1 MTERQLHRDTIE
13 IAIRSNLETCNIVL
27 ETLEGNKVEAWKN
40 MQAICTKALNFIGD
54 PSSDKLD
61 FDLWLEEINQLLAM
75 LDEARKLL

>member
-1 MTERQLHRDTIE
+1 MTERELHRDTIE

-40 MQAICTKALNFIGD
+40 MQSICNKAINFIND
-54 PSSDKLD
+54 PKSDKMD
-61 FDLWLEEINQLLAM
+61 VDIWIEEINQLLSM